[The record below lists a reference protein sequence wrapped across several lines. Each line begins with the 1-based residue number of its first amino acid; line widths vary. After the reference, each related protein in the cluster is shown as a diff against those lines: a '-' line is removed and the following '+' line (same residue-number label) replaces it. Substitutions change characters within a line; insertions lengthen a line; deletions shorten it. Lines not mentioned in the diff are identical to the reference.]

1 MIHLGHPG
9 DTRIPDL
16 VSFSSSFFLSRI
28 LSRACYHKALF
39 FVLLRDDSFFRGG
52 GEGVLYLEV
61 IEPMKDFKHDNP
73 SYDHSYMF
81 LCFLSPTTVPN
92 ALFDQMENAIKINI
106 M

>member
-1 MIHLGHPG
+1 
-9 DTRIPDL
+9 
-16 VSFSSSFFLSRI
+16 
-28 LSRACYHKALF
+28 
-39 FVLLRDDSFFRGG
+39 
-52 GEGVLYLEV
+52 
-61 IEPMKDFKHDNP
+61 MKDFKHDNP